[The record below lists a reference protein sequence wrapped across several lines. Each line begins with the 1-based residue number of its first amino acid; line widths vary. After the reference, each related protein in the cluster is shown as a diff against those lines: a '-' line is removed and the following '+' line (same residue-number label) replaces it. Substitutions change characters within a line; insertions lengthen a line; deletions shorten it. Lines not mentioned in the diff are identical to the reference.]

1 MGRLLS
7 QMHHVVTPLNPTA
20 PLDLNL
26 QRFKELRAEGSRRPT
41 AAHKLIY
48 LERPLKHEAL
58 HQSPNLTPLPQHST
72 SAHLQQ
78 SLSSRAVECDNG
90 VCFLSIKRHYHTK

>member
-1 MGRLLS
+1 
-7 QMHHVVTPLNPTA
+7 MHHVVTPLNPTA

-48 LERPLKHEAL
+48 LERPLKHEGVAE
-58 HQSPNLTPLPQHST
+58 HGHMWPCVRGGDSTGHVTPAQEK
-72 SAHLQQ
+72 Q
-78 SLSSRAVECDNG
+78 G
-90 VCFLSIKRHYHTK
+90 WK